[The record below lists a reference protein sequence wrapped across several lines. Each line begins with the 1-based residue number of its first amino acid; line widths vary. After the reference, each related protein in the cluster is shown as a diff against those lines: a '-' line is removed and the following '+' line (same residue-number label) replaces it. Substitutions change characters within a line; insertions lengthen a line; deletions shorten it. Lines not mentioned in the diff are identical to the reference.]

1 MKNRSYYLF
10 DDMVNIKGFD
20 SINIKID
27 EKPYKNVLINYI
39 GYMIPNKVKPLY
51 LIINNNKNRY
61 FEESNRNRYLTLFPT
76 DENRH
81 AEKVL
86 KCGEKSKILL
96 DQQTGTQMIMMKN
109 I

>member
-27 EKPYKNVLINYI
+27 EKPYKNILINYI

-51 LIINNNKNRY
+51 KNHKKTQKSMSFNNVAVITVKK
-61 FEESNRNRYLTLFPT
+61 T
-76 DENRH
+76 
-81 AEKVL
+81 
-86 KCGEKSKILL
+86 EKS
-96 DQQTGTQMIMMKN
+96 T
-109 I
+109 

>member
-51 LIINNNKNRY
+51 LIINNENRY

-86 KCGEKSKILL
+86 KCGEKLKILL

-109 I
+109 T